1 MDVSFI
7 GLLTNFGFA
16 GITVFLIVT
25 GMLAPKWVVDK
36 LEKERDALV
45 VALEI
50 ERQRNAE
57 LASTTSTTASLVQA
71 LTDIA
76 RGAAPPALP
85 PPPPG
90 DQARSGSSL

>member
-76 RGAAPPALP
+76 RGTAPPALLP
-85 PPPPG
+85 PSPG
-90 DQARSGSSL
+90 DQARSGSSP

>member
-76 RGAAPPALP
+76 RGTTPRAL

-90 DQARSGSSL
+90 DQVRSGSGP